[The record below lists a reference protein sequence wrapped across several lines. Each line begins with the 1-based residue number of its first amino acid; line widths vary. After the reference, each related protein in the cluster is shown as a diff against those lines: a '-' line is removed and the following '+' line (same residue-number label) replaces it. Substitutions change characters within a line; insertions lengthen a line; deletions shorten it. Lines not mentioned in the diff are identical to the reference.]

1 MNNTIDYLKSML
13 HCFIDEF
20 YSEGVKNVRKDLN
33 QNQSYK
39 DNWSEIVR
47 IVLNKELK
55 DGQALDLIHNT
66 ANLPLYENSDEEA
79 YRWLSLMLINVSGSD
94 DDLILDYKDVFKP
107 NEG

>member
-79 YRWLSLMLINVSGSD
+79 YKWLNLMLINVSGSD
-94 DDLILDYKDVFKP
+94 DDIILDYKDIFKP
-107 NEG
+107 KEG

>member
-1 MNNTIDYLKSML
+1 MNQTIDYLKSML

-33 QNQSYK
+33 QNQFYK
-39 DNWSEIVR
+39 DNWSAIVR

-79 YRWLSLMLINVSGSD
+79 YKWLNLMLINVSGSD
-94 DDLILDYKDVFKP
+94 DDIILDYKDIFKP
-107 NEG
+107 KEG

>member
-1 MNNTIDYLKSML
+1 ML